1 MARYIL
7 ERIMWLF
14 VIMAAVVMII
24 FTLMYFVPGD
34 IALMTLGTSA
44 TEEELF
50 NYREQF
56 GLNDTYV
63 EQLGRYLSD
72 LILHFDFGTSYV
84 YKTPVLKEF
93 ASRVPRTLALGLIGI
108 FVNIICAV
116 PLGVSCALHRNSA
129 YDHTMIAVSML
140 LISAPGFWLA
150 LMMILLFSKVLGWL
164 PTSGIG
170 TWKHW
175 VMPVIATAL
184 PGIGMFGRQI
194 RSAVLETMRADFV
207 TTARAK
213 GLSSNVVTY
222 KHMLPNAII
231 PIITMF
237 GGRVAS
243 VMAGTT
249 IIENVFSFPGVG
261 TYLLT
266 GIQNRDYPVVRGCV
280 IVLGCFSAIVHLLV
294 DLMYA
299 YVDPRIKAQYSNYHA
314 KKKA

>member
-1 MARYIL
+1 MSRYIL
-7 ERIMWLF
+7 ERLLWLV
-14 VIMAAVVMII
+14 VIIVAVVFII

-34 IALMTLGTSA
+34 IALMTLGTTA

-56 GLNDTYV
+56 GLNDTYI

-72 LILHFDFGTSYV
+72 IFLHLDFGTSYV
-84 YKTPVLKEF
+84 YKTPVIQEF

-108 FVNIICAV
+108 FVNIIVAV

-129 YDHTMIAVSML
+129 YDHIMIAISMV

-150 LMMILLFSKVLGWL
+150 LMMILLFSKTLGWL

-207 TTARAK
+207 TTAKAK
-213 GLSSNVVTY
+213 GLSPNVVTY

-243 VMAGTT
+243 MMAGTT